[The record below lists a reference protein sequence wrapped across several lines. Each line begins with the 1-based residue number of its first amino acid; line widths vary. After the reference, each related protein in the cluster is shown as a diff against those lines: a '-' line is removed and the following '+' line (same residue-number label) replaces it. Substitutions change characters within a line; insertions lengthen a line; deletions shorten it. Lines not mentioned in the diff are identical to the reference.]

1 MPGRKPE
8 GKLAGR
14 KLAGRK
20 LRIENGAYTIT
31 VKNPVLQSE
40 SDRGLKTL
48 KVHDGVELMLQAG
61 MCVTFGVPISVERV
75 VLI

>member
-1 MPGRKPE
+1 MGKLELE
-8 GKLAGR
+8 GKLER
-14 KLAGRK
+14 KLVGRK
-20 LRIENGAYTIT
+20 LRIENGTYTIT
-31 VKNPVLQSE
+31 VKNPVFQSE

>member
-1 MPGRKPE
+1 MSALE
-8 GKLAGR
+8 GKLR
-14 KLAGRK
+14 KLKGRK

-31 VKNPVLQSE
+31 IKNPTLRSE
-40 SDRGLKTL
+40 NDRGVRTL